1 MAMGWVRALCVLRGF
16 GVWFVVFLFGRLVGE
31 VAWRWVGRLVYAMIS
46 AQLVFAVLSVLASI
60 ILFGEG
66 YRGLMGLRAS
76 SGCASRAVAISL
88 ILSLPVT
95 FLINFLGSASGL
107 ARAGTPLLIPVI
119 LILSPVGEELLF
131 RGLLLGCLMKCIGRW
146 SSIMLSSMVF
156 ALAHLLALR
165 LHSATSQTVFLV
177 FAGALILGLVAGYF
191 RASTSSLVPAIIAH
205 SIFNLSGIIT
215 GAIIRLLA

>member
-1 MAMGWVRALCVLRGF
+1 MGWVRLLCVLKAF
-16 GVWFVVFLFGRLVGE
+16 GAWFVVFLFGRLVGE
-31 VAWRWVGRLVYAMIS
+31 VAWRWVGCLLYAVIS
-46 AQLVFAVLSVLASI
+46 VQVVFAVSSVLASI
-60 ILFGEG
+60 ILFGDG

-76 SGCASRAVAISL
+76 PGCVSRAVAVSL
-88 ILSLPVT
+88 ALSLPVT
-95 FLINFLGSASGL
+95 FLINLLGSASGL
-107 ARAGTPLLIPVI
+107 ARAGIPLLIPVI
-119 LILSPVGEELLF
+119 LILSPVGEEFLF

-146 SSIMLSSMVF
+146 PSIMLSSMVF
-156 ALAHLLALR
+156 ALAHLLALS

-191 RASTSSLVPAIIAH
+191 RAFTSSLTPAIIAH

>member
-1 MAMGWVRALCVLRGF
+1 LAMGWVRVLCVLRGF
-16 GVWFVVFLFGRLVGE
+16 GVWLVVFLFGRLVGE
-31 VAWRWVGRLVYAMIS
+31 VAWRWVGCLVHAVIS
-46 AQLVFAVLSVLASI
+46 VQVVFAVSSVLASI

-76 SGCASRAVAISL
+76 SGCVSRAVAVSL
-88 ILSLPVT
+88 ISSLLVT
-95 FLINFLGSASGL
+95 FLINLLGSASGL
-107 ARAGTPLLIPVI
+107 AQAEIPLLIPVI

-146 SSIMLSSMVF
+146 PSIIISSMAF
-156 ALAHLLALR
+156 ALAHPLALG
-165 LHSATSQTVFLV
+165 LHSATPQTVFLV

-191 RASTSSLVPAIIAH
+191 RASTSSLTPAIIAH

-215 GAIIRLLA
+215 GAIVRLLA